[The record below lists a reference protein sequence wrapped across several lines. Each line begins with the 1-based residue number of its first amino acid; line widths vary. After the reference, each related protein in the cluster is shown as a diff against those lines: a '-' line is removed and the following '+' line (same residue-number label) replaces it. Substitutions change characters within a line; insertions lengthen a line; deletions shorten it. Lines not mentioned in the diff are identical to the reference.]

1 MGQVLTAVDLIQGAE
16 DDRARDPFYEDDI
29 KEAIICAG
37 IGRDPHAMTEGAA
50 IGNGDHVGAAFVPVL
65 MIQTDLHGLRTVGE
79 DGLYG
84 RF

>member
-1 MGQVLTAVDLIQGAE
+1 MGKVLAAVDLMQGAE
-16 DDRARDPFYEDDI
+16 DDRARYPFYEYDI
-29 KEAIICAG
+29 KEAIVCTG

-65 MIQTDLHGLRTVGE
+65 MIQTDLHGLRPVGE
-79 DGLYG
+79 DGLYS